1 MKDKVLALPVR
12 PDKSRSCELGNLGR
26 FLQGQANRRVFY
38 IIKRDLV
45 IGKR

>member
-26 FLQGQANRRVFY
+26 FKGKL
-38 IIKRDLV
+38 
-45 IGKR
+45 IGGFFTLLKEI